1 MHDNQSLHVE
11 PREFIAWLYAYR
23 WRWFVPLATVVGVAI
38 AFAFLKPAEWD
49 ASQALTIRNEAANND
64 DGPGKFGHSEERRT
78 AQETVLELAKSRVVL
93 AAALASAGP
102 PAKRKEA
109 SVPWPSEREVDDF
122 RESVTLTPPK
132 GAELGRTEVFYL
144 TVRNQ
149 DRQRAVKLVE
159 AVRQQLE
166 QRYQQ
171 VRDATAKSMSV
182 ELKRAVEMAR
192 ENLAEATKRVAATE
206 AEVGE
211 DLGDLRMLHQ
221 SISGE
226 TSLQRTATDIRN
238 ELRQVQNS
246 RHSTEALIG
255 LLKEA
260 QKDPQRLV
268 ATPNRLIESQPGL
281 RQLKQG
287 LVEAQLR
294 TASLLGQMSEAH
306 PAVIAARES
315 EQEVRRNIHAELAEA
330 ISGLELELK
339 LQGSQEETLD
349 VRLADLDKRLAKLAS
364 LRAAYGS
371 SLAEVA
377 NRAELL
383 RQAEDDLAQA
393 EASQAGADAASLIGR
408 LDDPTV
414 GTLPAGPGRKTI
426 VAVGIVAGLLL
437 GFGLLVLTTPM
448 PGNEWEEDAGSPE
461 VVVVVESPSS
471 PPVSSGEDG
480 ETLPSPPRREAAKSK
495 TPPWQTPSL
504 ETELLDSVREDLRM
518 PERDLCESEDSGMTL
533 KDALKRVG
541 SV

>member
-11 PREFIAWLYAYR
+11 PREFIAWLHAYR
-23 WRWFVPLATVVGVAI
+23 WRWFLPLATVVGAAI

-49 ASQALTIRNEAANND
+49 ASQALTIRNEAANNEE
-64 DGPGKFGHSEERRT
+64 GPGKFGHSEERRT

-93 AAALASAGP
+93 AAALAAAGP
-102 PAKRKEA
+102 FQKRKDA
-109 SVPWPSEREVDDF
+109 SAPWPTEREVDDF
-122 RESVTLTPPK
+122 RESVTLAPPK

-144 TVRNQ
+144 TVRDR

-166 QRYQQ
+166 KQYQQ

-192 ENLAEATKRVAATE
+192 KNLEEATARVAVTE

-221 SISGE
+221 AISGE
-226 TSLQRTATDIRN
+226 TSLQRTATQIRN

-246 RHSTEALIG
+246 RHSSEALIG

-268 ATPNRLIESQPGL
+268 ATPNRLIQSQPGL

-330 ISGLELELK
+330 ISGLELELE

-349 VRLADLDKRLAKLAS
+349 ARLADLDQRLAKLAS

-437 GFGLLVLTTPM
+437 GFGLLVLTAPM
-448 PGNEWEEDAGSPE
+448 PGSEWEAGAGSPE
-461 VVVVVESPSS
+461 VVVVVDSPSS
-471 PPVSSGEDG
+471 PPVLSGEDG
-480 ETLPSPPRREAAKSK
+480 ETFPTPSRRGATKSNLPL
-495 TPPWQTPSL
+495 WQDPSL
-504 ETELLDSVREDLRM
+504 ETEVLASVRDDVRM
-518 PERDLCESEDSGMTL
+518 PERDLCESEGSGMTL